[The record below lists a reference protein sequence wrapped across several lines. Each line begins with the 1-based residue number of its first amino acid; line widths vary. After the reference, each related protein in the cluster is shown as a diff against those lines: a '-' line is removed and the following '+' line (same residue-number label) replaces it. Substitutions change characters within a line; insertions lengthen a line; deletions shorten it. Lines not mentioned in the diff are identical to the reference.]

1 MSRLTFPTLLIYG
14 LLYGGPALWKLGE
27 PFSWCTHL
35 LLGYRQ
41 TLLFRRT
48 SPRWCGELAGKRL
61 FPVCGSHQHVKYRI
75 LVKTGVFC
83 FCGEMHVWKR
93 RRKCAVC
100 ELLLLCLWGEN
111 VTKISRTLVREGICR
126 RSESLFL

>member
-1 MSRLTFPTLLIYG
+1 MSLLTFPTLLIYG

-48 SPRWCGELAGKRL
+48 SPGWCGELVGKRL
-61 FPVCGSHQHVKYRI
+61 ISSLWVHRLHVKFHI
-75 LVKTGVFC
+75 LIS
-83 FCGEMHVWKR
+83 W
-93 RRKCAVC
+93 CA
-100 ELLLLCLWGEN
+100 LLLREKRLSRKEN
-111 VTKISRTLVREGICR
+111 ESVHLRVTFCSKEKNETKISRTLVREGICR
-126 RSESLFL
+126 RSVSLFL